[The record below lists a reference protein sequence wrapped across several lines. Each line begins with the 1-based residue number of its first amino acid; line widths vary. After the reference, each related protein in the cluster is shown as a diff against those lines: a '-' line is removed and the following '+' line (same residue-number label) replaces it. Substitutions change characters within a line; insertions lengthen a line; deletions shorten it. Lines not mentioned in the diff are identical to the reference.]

1 MIIYIKYGGLIMA
14 GNVKVMISP
23 SRYVQGEGAIFE
35 IGRHVKKLGK
45 KALVIGGKTGLA
57 VTRAGREQSFS
68 ENDISQMEE
77 LFQGECSTEEI
88 ERLSK
93 IALQNQCDMIIGS
106 GGGKVIDTA
115 KAVAVAANAATII
128 LPTIASSDAPCSAMS
143 VIYKED
149 GSIERFFIPPRNP
162 DLVLVDTAIIA
173 NSPVRMLVAGMGD
186 ALATWFEADAC
197 MTSGSPNVARGQATI
212 LALTTARLCF
222 DILMEYGLQ
231 AKIANEKG
239 VVTPALEKVVEANIL
254 LSGIGFE
261 SGGVAAAHSLQ
272 DGLNILEECHDFYHG
287 EKIGFLTLVQ
297 LVLEGREGHILEKVF
312 NFSYQVGLPLT
323 LTDLNLA
330 NISEKALRKAV
341 AASCQPRAT
350 IFNHPFPITEELV
363 YQAILATDAI
373 GQRVKKGLPII

>member
-1 MIIYIKYGGLIMA
+1 MA
-14 GNVKVMISP
+14 GNVKVMITP

-57 VTRAGREQSFS
+57 TTRAGREQSFS
-68 ENDISQMEE
+68 ENAIIQMEE
-77 LFQGECSTEEI
+77 LFRGECSSVEI

-93 IALQNQCDMIIGS
+93 IALENQCDMVIGS

-143 VIYKED
+143 VIYKDD
-149 GSIERFFIPPRNP
+149 GTIERFFIPPRNP

-173 NSPVRMLVAGMGD
+173 NSPARMLVAGMGD
-186 ALATWFEADAC
+186 ALATWFEAEAC
-197 MTSGSPNVARGQATI
+197 INSGSRNVARGQATT
-212 LALTTARLCF
+212 LALTTAKLCF

-231 AKIANEKG
+231 AKIANENQ

-272 DGLNILEECHDFYHG
+272 DGLNMLEECNGFYHG

-297 LVLEGREGHILEKVF
+297 LVLEGREGHIVEKVF

-323 LTDLNLA
+323 LADLNLT
-330 NISEKALRKAV
+330 NISQKRLREAI
-341 AASCQPRAT
+341 AISCKPKAT
-350 IFNHPFPITEELV
+350 IFNHPFPVTQELV
-363 YQAILATDAI
+363 YNAIMATDAM
-373 GQRVKKGLPII
+373 GQRIKAGLPIS

>member
-1 MIIYIKYGGLIMA
+1 MA
-14 GNVKVMISP
+14 GNVKVLISP

-35 IGRHVKKLGK
+35 IGRHIKKLGK
-45 KALVIGGKTGLA
+45 KALVIGGPTGLA
-57 VTRAGREQSFS
+57 ATRPGREQSLA
-68 ENDISQMEE
+68 ENGISQMEE
-77 LFQGECSTEEI
+77 LFGGECSTAEI
-88 ERLSK
+88 ERLAN
-93 IALQNQCDMIIGS
+93 IAEQNQCDIIIGS

-115 KAVAVAANAATII
+115 KAVAVASQAATVI

-149 GSIERFFIPPRNP
+149 GTIERFFIPPQNP

-173 NSPVRMLVAGMGD
+173 KSPVRMLIAGMGD

-197 MTSGSPNVARGQATI
+197 ASSGSRNVARGQATAM
-212 LALTTARLCF
+212 ALTSARLCF

-231 AKIANEKG
+231 AKIAHERQ

-272 DGLNILEECHDFYHG
+272 DGLNMLPECHNFYHG

-297 LVLEGREGHILEKVF
+297 LVLEGRPKSVLEQVF

-323 LTDLNLA
+323 LADLNLA
-330 NISEKALRKAV
+330 DISEERLREAV
-341 AASCQPRAT
+341 AVSCGAKAS
-350 IFNHPFPITEELV
+350 IFNHPFPVTEDLV
-363 YQAILATDAI
+363 YNAFLTVDAM
-373 GQRVKKGLPII
+373 GQRIKAGLPIA